1 MTSTFKPILK
11 PILILAKFLG
21 LINFSYIINSDGLL
35 VQDTYSSYY
44 KFLEST
50 RIFLLLMFTY
60 NYCTIK
66 SHIIV
71 NKINLFKF
79 WITIVAARISE
90 RWIIKYDDFT

>member
-21 LINFSYIINSDGLL
+21 LINFSYIIKSDGLL
-35 VQDTYSSYY
+35 IKDTYSSYY
-44 KFLEST
+44 KFLECT
-50 RIFLLLMFTY
+50 RIILLLMFSY

-79 WITIVAARISE
+79 WVTIVAARISE
-90 RWIIKYDDFT
+90 RWIIKYDDIT